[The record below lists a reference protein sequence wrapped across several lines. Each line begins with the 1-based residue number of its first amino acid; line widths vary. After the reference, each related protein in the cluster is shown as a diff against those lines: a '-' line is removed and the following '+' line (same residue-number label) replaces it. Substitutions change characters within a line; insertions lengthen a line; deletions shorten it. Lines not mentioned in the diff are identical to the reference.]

1 VKGTK
6 LWNQPR
12 SPLIQGRSRR
22 ERPFWTDWLSGAV
35 VAIVIGAV
43 VAVAVLVP
51 RSVGVTEWARI
62 LVLPVA
68 AGAGIGSAT
77 GVWLA
82 AAFGWHPRWVAGGIF
97 GSTAAILATWVAIAL
112 GAAPG

>member
-35 VAIVIGAV
+35 VAVVVGAV
-43 VAVAVLVP
+43 LALAVLAP
-51 RSVGVTEWARI
+51 KDAGVVTLTRAF
-62 LVLPVA
+62 LLPVL
-68 AGAGIGSAT
+68 AGAGLGSAL

-82 AAFGWHPRWVAGGIF
+82 AAFGWHPRWVAGAIF
-97 GSTAAILATWVAIAL
+97 GSTSVLLATWLTVAL
-112 GAAPG
+112 GAAG